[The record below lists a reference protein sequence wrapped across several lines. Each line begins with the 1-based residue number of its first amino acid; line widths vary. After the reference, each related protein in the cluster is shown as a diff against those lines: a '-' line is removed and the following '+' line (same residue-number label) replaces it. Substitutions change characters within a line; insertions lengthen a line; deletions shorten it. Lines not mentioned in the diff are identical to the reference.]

1 MNKKR
6 REETMNIAD
15 LGKKYKLDGKV
26 DVWKCHDNWILT
38 HDACTKI
45 ALIENIKLSR
55 LEPIYQSETS
65 CRFLVTMVKEDKD
78 GNVINSV
85 TSIGEADNRNSK
97 NNYYGSMAE
106 KRGID
111 RCVLKL
117 INAYEYGVYSEVEAD
132 DFKKQEVK

>member
-1 MNKKR
+1 
-6 REETMNIAD
+6 MNIAD

-45 ALIENIKLSR
+45 ALIENIKLSKI
-55 LEPIYQSETS
+55 ESIYQTENI

-117 INAYEYGVYSEVEAD
+117 INAYDYGVYSEVEAD

>member
-1 MNKKR
+1 
-6 REETMNIAD
+6 MNIAD

-106 KRGID
+106 KRGIS
-111 RCVLKL
+111 RGVLKL
-117 INAYEYGVYSEVEAD
+117 INAYQYGVYSEVEAD
-132 DFKKQEVK
+132 DLKKQEVK